1 MIRNDIWKTVLVTV
15 SLMAT
20 VATAS
25 PAPLEKP
32 ELLFSYGDTNWSNVP
47 PGGDKRRP
55 SDGLSY
61 DEQLETAR
69 TTLQAIVPKI
79 LQVLEIDPGQ
89 IATLTMP
96 GGYKLSTLPTFQSS
110 FEADTNAANEFASAV
125 GYVFRQWS
133 VLVTDFT
140 PSDSGN
146 ATYGTVTFEHVVTG
160 AEAAD
165 FFQHAATVKPA
176 LGQGYSAFDED
187 MFFINLTD
195 STGTPYGGESD
206 ENFLI
211 HLRKAAE
218 TYSKSRVMFTETGR
232 VDARFI
238 QNDWKTAPDGEDYA
252 RTLGDETAAR
262 LKCLR
267 AEHEAVPVA
276 GCS

>member
-1 MIRNDIWKTVLVTV
+1 MTRNDIWKSILVTA
-15 SLMAT
+15 SLMTT
-20 VATAS
+20 VAVAS
-25 PAPLEKP
+25 SAPLEKP

-47 PGGDKRRP
+47 SGGDKKSP
-55 SDGLSY
+55 ADGLSY
-61 DEQLETAR
+61 DQQLEAAQ
-69 TTLQAIVPKI
+69 TTLQTAIPKI
-79 LQVLEIDPGQ
+79 LQVLEIAPED

-110 FEADTNAANEFASAV
+110 FEADTDTANEFASAV

-140 PSDSGN
+140 PNGSGN
-146 ATYGTVTFEHVVTG
+146 ATYGTVTFDHVVTG
-160 AEAAD
+160 AEADD
-165 FFQHAATVKPA
+165 FFRYAATVHPA

-218 TYSKSRVMFTETGR
+218 TYSKSHVKFTQTGR

-238 QNDWKTAPDGEDYA
+238 QNDWKTAPDGEEYA
-252 RTLGDETAAR
+252 RTLGDETTAR

-267 AEHEAVPVA
+267 AEHEAIAVP

>member
-1 MIRNDIWKTVLVTV
+1 MTTKDIWKTALVAV

-20 VATAS
+20 VAVAI

-32 ELLFSYGDTNWSNVP
+32 GLLFSYGDTNWGNVP
-47 PGGDKRRP
+47 SGENKKNPP
-55 SDGLSY
+55 DGQSY

-69 TTLQAIVPKI
+69 TTLQTVVPKI
-79 LQVLEIDPGQ
+79 LEVLGIGPEQV
-89 IATLTMP
+89 ATLVMP
-96 GGYKLSTLPTFQSS
+96 GGYKLSTLPTLQSS
-110 FEADTNAANEFASAV
+110 FEADTDAANEFASAV

-140 PSDSGN
+140 PSDGGN
-146 ATYGTVTFEHVVTG
+146 ATYGTITFDHVVTG

-165 FFQHAATVKPA
+165 FFQHAATVDPA

-195 STGTPYGGESD
+195 STGKPYGGESD

-218 TYSKSRVMFTETGR
+218 TYSKSHVSFTETGR

-238 QNDWKTAPDGEDYA
+238 QNDWKVAPNGEEYA
-252 RTLGDETAAR
+252 RTLGEETAAR
-262 LKCLR
+262 LKCIR
-267 AEHEAVPVA
+267 SGHEAIAVA
-276 GCS
+276 GCP